1 MMFMNKVFAHHQ
13 FFKGHLLTIIGVML
27 CVYFSYHSVFGHR
40 SVLALNVLNTQI
52 ENTVAKRDNVSLE
65 RENLE
70 RMVVAMRADSMN
82 PDLLEERARAVL
94 GYKRVDEVLV
104 LSN

>member
-1 MMFMNKVFAHHQ
+1 MNKVFAHHE

-27 CVYFSYHSVFGHR
+27 CLYFSYHSVFGHR
-40 SVLALNVLNTQI
+40 SILALNTLESKI
-52 ENTVAKRDNVSLE
+52 EKTVSIRDNIQYKRQIMDHKVASMRPDSL
-65 RENLE
+65 
-70 RMVVAMRADSMN
+70 N
-82 PDLLEERARAVL
+82 PDLLEERARFIL